1 MSISSLNSNQAGQTG
16 QTGASSQTQTGAYN
30 AQTARNQLNATLVES
45 LSVSISSGKQ
55 SQSLLFQASI
65 THINQILNAD
75 FSNQDGSQQ
84 GQSGTSVQIS
94 STQLSITV
102 QQQDSQSGSDDDTS
116 PQATS
121 QRILQGALGM
131 FGLYQQQH
139 PEQSTSDQAQNFIK
153 LIRQGFEQGYQEATD
168 VLKKLNVF
176 NGDVSDGVQQTHDLV
191 EKGLDAFLQQ
201 YQGSS
206 TQQAASGAA
215 QDSGS

>member
-1 MSISSLNSNQAGQTG
+1 MSISSVNSNQAGQTG

-75 FSNQDGSQQ
+75 FSNQNGSQQ
-84 GQSGTSVQIS
+84 GQGGATIQIS

-102 QQQDSQSGSDDDTS
+102 QQDGQSDDDTS

-139 PEQSTSDQAQNFIK
+139 PEQSASDQAQNFIK

-201 YQGSS
+201 YQGGSA
-206 TQQAASGAA
+206 QQAASGAA